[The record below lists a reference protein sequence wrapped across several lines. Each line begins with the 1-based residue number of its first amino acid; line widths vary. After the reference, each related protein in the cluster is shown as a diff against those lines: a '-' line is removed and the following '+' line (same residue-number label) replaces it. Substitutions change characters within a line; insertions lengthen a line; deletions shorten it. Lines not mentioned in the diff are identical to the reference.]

1 MLAYILVAVL
11 AAAAGAGTVLLARS
25 TTTSP
30 GSGAPRTTPGLGT
43 PGSGSQGTGGSTGS
57 GVSRRAARSALSAV
71 SPGLVKITSNLHYQG
86 GKAYATG
93 MIISKSGLVL
103 TNNHVIDGTNGLTVT
118 VFNTRQRFSA
128 KWLGYDR
135 ADDVAVLQLTGASGL
150 HPVPLGNSATVRAGD
165 GVTALGNAGGTGKIT
180 LVTGSITGLNRT
192 ITASDDGQNSETLH
206 GMLQTDAHI
215 VPGDSGGSLVGA
227 SGRVIGMDTAA
238 ASGNSLSGGQ
248 NVGFAIPINKA
259 MRIARQIIAGQSS
272 ASIHVG
278 SSGFLGVLVA
288 GGKASSVANP
298 ATQRRLQLQQQ
309 RAQGGL
315 GGGSLPGGSGH
326 ACLANDLTPS
336 IPAKTAPV
344 SAGALVLGDLC
355 ATPSVQAH
363 IYPGDVITKVGSQ
376 QITTPDSLSSA
387 LLNYRAGASAS
398 VTWVDTSGHKHMSKL
413 VLAQAPPK

>member
-30 GSGAPRTTPGLGT
+30 STGAPRTSPGLGT
-43 PGSGSQGTGGSTGS
+43 PGSGGQGTGGSTGP
-57 GVSRRAARSALSAV
+57 GVSRGTAHNALSAV

-93 MIISKSGLVL
+93 MVISKSGLVI
-103 TNNHVIDGTNGLTVT
+103 TNNHVIDGTNGLAVT
-118 VFNTRQRFSA
+118 VFNTGQRFSA

-135 ADDVAVLQLTGASGL
+135 SDDVAVLQLTGASGL
-150 HPVPLGNSATVRAGD
+150 HPVPLGNSATIRAGD

-180 LVTGSITGLNRT
+180 LVTGTITGLNRT

-215 VPGDSGGSLVGA
+215 VPGDSGGSLVSA

-238 ASGNSLSGGQ
+238 ASSNSLSGGQ

-272 ASIHVG
+272 ASIHIG

-288 GGKASSVANP
+288 GGQASSVANP
-298 ATQRRLQLQQQ
+298 AAQRRLQLQQQ
-309 RAQGGL
+309 RAQGL
-315 GGGSLPGGSGH
+315 GGGSVPGGSGR
-326 ACLANDLTPS
+326 ACLTNDLTPA
-336 IPAKTAPV
+336 IPAKAAPV

-363 IYPGDVITKVGSQ
+363 IYPGDVITKVGSH

-398 VTWVDTSGHKHMSKL
+398 VTWVDTSGHKHASTL